1 MNEVATKYYLFGLGA
16 LLSLNYAQ
24 AGLFQVVMIYV
35 TMLGFIGIIVS
46 ALLPQVIDHQKRSI
60 MYIFYYSFLFIWYL
74 GIIIDFFITFN

>member
-24 AGLFQVVMIYV
+24 AGLFQTVMIYV
-35 TMLGFIGIIVS
+35 TMLGFIGIIAS
-46 ALLPQVIDHQKRSI
+46 ALLPQVIDHKKRSI

>member
-24 AGLFQVVMIYV
+24 AGLFQAVMIYV
-35 TMLGFIGIIVS
+35 TMAGFIGIIAA
-46 ALLPQVIDHQKRSI
+46 ALLPEIIDHRKRSI